1 MTSFISYVLSKMIV
15 YFDGDVKR
23 INHAIKVHS
32 FAKNIGE
39 LEGISEEKLK
49 ILEVAAILHDIGI
62 KESERKYSSSAAKYQ
77 ELEGPPI
84 ACDILKEFNL
94 SKDFIERVSYLIGN
108 HHTHSKIDDIDFQIL
123 IEADFI
129 VNIFEDSMN
138 KEQVQIIKQKYFKTN
153 TGMVFME
160 SMYNK

>member
-1 MTSFISYVLSKMIV
+1 MKGFISDIISKMIV
-15 YFDGDVKR
+15 YFDGDVRR

-32 FAKNIGE
+32 FAKTIGE
-39 LEGISEEKLK
+39 IEKISEEKLT

-77 ELEGPPI
+77 ELEGPPV
-84 ACDILKEFNL
+84 AFDILKSFEL
-94 SKDFIERVSYLIGN
+94 RKDFMDRVSYLIGN

-129 VNIFEDSMN
+129 VNIFEDSIT
-138 KEQVQIIKQKYFKTN
+138 KEHIKIIEQKYFKTN
-153 TGMVFME
+153 TGRAFIE